1 MLPSKQQNN
10 NVPAKTVVPMVAF
23 KQYINGEGVQ
33 KSLAQSLGENKNM
46 FVTSLTEVFS
56 GDTKL
61 QQCDPQAIVAEAVK
75 AASLKL
81 PLNKQL
87 GFAYLLPFKNQG
99 VMTPTM
105 VIGWKGFVQLAMRTG
120 QYKYINC
127 DVVCEGELR
136 RMNKLTGEIDIN
148 GEVTSD
154 KIIGYFAYF
163 QLINGFEKTI
173 YISVS
178 DMAKY
183 AKKFSPTLKFAEKIT
198 VDTLVELALKNES
211 TGIGWI
217 GDFTSMALKTCVRRL
232 LSKYGVLSIE
242 MQQAL
247 TDDENPLPPVDIKSE
262 VVETTATIQIDATV
276 NEDTGEVTEE
286 AEAQPQGEA
295 AEQQP
300 TTEQTGEQPM
310 PGKLF

>member
-10 NVPAKTVVPMVAF
+10 NVPAKAVPMVAF

-61 QQCDPQAIVAEAVK
+61 QQCDPQAVVAEAIK

-127 DVVCEGELR
+127 DVVYEGELR
-136 RMNKLTGEIDIN
+136 SRNKLTGEIDVN
-148 GEVTSD
+148 GLATCD

-163 QLINGFEKTI
+163 QLINGFEKVVFI
-173 YISVS
+173 DVKG
-178 DMAKY
+178 MAQY
-183 AKKFSPTLKFAEKIT
+183 AKQYSPTLKFTDKIT
-198 VDTLVELALKNES
+198 VDTLVSLALKNEP
-211 TGIGWI
+211 TGIGWV
-217 GDFTSMALKTCVRRL
+217 GDFTSMALKTCLKKL

-242 MQQAL
+242 LQQAIMN
-247 TDDENPLPPVDIKSE
+247 DETPLPPVDIKSE
-262 VVETTATIQIDATV
+262 MMEATATIQIDATV

-286 AEAQPQGEA
+286 AEAQPQGDA
-295 AEQQP
+295 AEPQQQTAEP
-300 TTEQTGEQPM
+300 TGEQPM